1 MIYIYGLL
9 QRHNGADVPHYPA
22 DYFEQGE
29 ELIWQGA
36 PEPRWRSYSLPIVMT
51 IASTPSVL
59 FALFVP
65 YAAFY
70 PTAWTN
76 PSTAPGDIVFSVII
90 SAILLVFAASLTFAS
105 WKFILCE
112 HKHVR
117 YALTNKRAYI
127 AKSFRKQSVS
137 SYPIQPDDVITI
149 DRGKFDNVR
158 FPTGY
163 GTRLSNKTMFDSQ
176 GFEGIAD
183 GPKVYALVRHMQSE
197 MS

>member
-1 MIYIYGLL
+1 MINWLFKPL
-9 QRHNGADVPHYPA
+9 RLDRWN

-36 PEPRWRSYSLPIVMT
+36 PEPRWRSYSFPIVMT
-51 IASTPSVL
+51 IASAPSVL

-70 PTAWTN
+70 PTLWTK
-76 PSTAPGDIVFSVII
+76 PSTGPGDIVFSVVI
-90 SAILLVFAASLTFAS
+90 SAILLFFSISITLAS
-105 WKFILCE
+105 WKFILCD

-127 AKSFRKQSVS
+127 ARSFRRQSVN
-137 SYPIQPDDVITI
+137 SYPILPDDVITI

-158 FPTGY
+158 FRTGH
-163 GTRLSNKTMFDSQ
+163 GAHPLKRTMFDSQ
-176 GFEGIAD
+176 GFDGIAD
-183 GPKVYALVRHMQSE
+183 GPKVYALVRRVQSE
-197 MS
+197 IS